1 MNDKDNYPE
10 ELNKEHAMARISSI
24 LKALRGINRILIKEK
39 DKQSI
44 IEQVC
49 EILFQTREYHG
60 IWIALVDSKDHLLN
74 FASAEKSAE
83 VDQLYH
89 RLKGNKW
96 PSMLKQCK
104 KEQGFIVV
112 EDPYLSCKDCSLS
125 QQYGDRS
132 AYVSPLIHEGVIYG
146 YISASVPNEFATIA
160 MEQEI
165 FTEMAEDIAS
175 AFYRMDKEYDFAQLF
190 EDAPDG
196 FILVDKNL
204 TINNVNPAFTRI
216 TGISKEEVVGKKS
229 HVLAKKFLKASDV
242 LNVLPVINSMM
253 SGNSVAQFELKYR
266 NQQLA
271 ISTSFR
277 GKSKYHVVVIK
288 DITEVKKNKQAV
300 IESEIKYRNLIE
312 SMYDSVFIIQDEIVQ
327 YVNEALCRVSG
338 YSREEVIGQNFT
350 SFIMPGKVEQARL
363 YYADRLSGKSVPYK
377 YQSVARNK
385 NGQLL
390 DVEVTT
396 ISIEYHDKPA
406 FQVILRD
413 ITEQKAYEKA
423 LLDSEEKFKFLSMST
438 FEGIVVHEKGKVLD
452 ANEAFLKL
460 TGYQREEVIG
470 EFLLDY
476 LGSATDKAKVLVNM
490 LKQSAKPYVVKGRRK
505 DGTFFIAELEAKNVY
520 HHGEKVRIAAVRDV
534 TERHQL
540 QKQIQESERKLKT
553 LLANLPGVAYRCSNL
568 PNWPMEFLSEG
579 FHELTGY
586 HSSEIIEKHLLEF
599 GDIIHP
605 EDRSYVREH
614 IQEAIANNESFE
626 LEYRIT
632 TKKGNV
638 LWVWERGRCVDTSK
652 GIILEGFI
660 IDISESKLAEI
671 SIKESEKRF
680 KQIFELAPTGIAES
694 RSDGFISVNEKMCQL
709 FGYTRQEMLSGLS
722 FMKITHPEDMEKS
735 LDFTDASV
743 KQPGKVFTMD
753 KRYIRKDGS
762 VIWGR
767 IYLTGLADE
776 KGEFKHHLISIQ
788 DITQQKLVEDEM
800 RLFKTI
806 SDKALY
812 GSGIIDISGKLT
824 YVNDYFAQIHGYSPK
839 ELVGK
844 PLSVFHDTEQ
854 LEEVTRINEEILTK
868 GNVETR
874 EVGHMRKDGTHFSM
888 LMSFV
893 LIRGEKNEPKFIA
906 ATAID
911 LTEVKNAQKIIK
923 LSESK
928 FKALFN
934 GISDAVFVHPYNS
947 EGFHCFTE
955 VNAVACERY
964 GYTREELLAISPLE
978 ITISEDASRHGGKT
992 RRRKLADE
1000 KWSVFEATHVTKNG
1014 EKFPVEISSRI
1025 FEMEGKSIIMSLV
1038 RDITERKQ
1046 AENELKQSVEK
1057 FRSIFENKGTATAII
1072 DEEGLILLANDKCT
1086 VISGYSVKELQSG
1099 MSWAQLAHKDDLSML
1114 FDQQELRKN
1123 NSGIAK
1129 KAYESMLV
1137 KKDGTLKNVL
1147 VNIDIMSNNSSRV
1160 ISLID
1165 ITDRK
1170 EAELKL
1176 QESERKFRSYIQN
1189 APYGIFIADAKGYY
1203 LDVNHEAERLTG
1215 FSADELIGMNLLDL
1229 IAPEHQ
1235 HLALDNFKTFVQ
1247 SGVHET
1253 LEIKYKRKDGQEKY
1267 WSISAV
1273 KISDERFL
1281 GFVTDVTDRIEDQLQ
1296 LLSLFND
1303 QKIML
1308 DNDPTLI
1315 FFKDTQ
1321 NNIIRVTD
1329 SVAKM
1334 TGLTREQIEGKP
1346 SNLIYP
1352 NIAEKYWQDDL
1363 EVIRSGNPKVNI
1375 IEPMHTKKGDVMWLL
1390 TNKIPYRNED
1400 DKIVGINVFSTD
1412 ITKLIHT
1419 EDELLQKNKELT
1431 QAKERAEESDRLKSA
1446 FLANMSHE
1454 IRTPM
1459 NGILGFTSLLEEP
1472 DLSGRQ
1478 QKEYVKIIQKSGQ
1491 RMLNTIND
1499 LVDISRIEAGQVE
1512 VNLSEFDVS
1521 NMIYELAEF
1530 FKPECEA
1537 KNIALVTLVDHNNSL
1552 IIKSDSY
1559 KLNSIL
1565 TNLIKNAIKFTDLGS
1580 IKISCNPTDNWIEFS
1595 VEDTGVGIPSDRQLA
1610 VFDRFVQAD
1619 IADSRAFQGSGLGLS
1634 ITKSYVEMLGGH
1646 IQLQSEEGQGS
1657 VFSFTLPSTVVQVKE
1672 EKVVPQNDY
1681 PMDTQ
1686 NKKLKIL
1693 IAEDDE
1699 PSFLHLSI
1707 LLKNFASEI
1716 LRASDGEV
1724 AVELCK
1730 EHPDIDLILMD
1741 IKMPVMDG
1749 VTATQEI
1756 RRFNTQVHI
1765 MAQTAYALVGEN
1777 QNAMAAGCNDY
1788 ITKPIDREE
1797 LDSKIKMFINT

>member
-1 MNDKDNYPE
+1 MVEKDNYPQ
-10 ELNKEHAMARISSI
+10 ELQKNETVARISGI
-24 LKALRGINRILIKEK
+24 LKALRGINRILVKEK
-39 DKQSI
+39 DKHSI
-44 IEQVC
+44 IVQVC
-49 EILFQTREYHG
+49 DLLFQTREYQG
-60 IWIALVDSKDHLLN
+60 VWIVLVDSKGHLLD
-74 FASAEKSAE
+74 FASAEKSKK
-83 VDQLYH
+83 VDQFYDQ
-89 RLKGNKW
+89 LKNNKW
-96 PSMLKQCK
+96 PSILKRCK
-104 KEQGFIVV
+104 KKQGFLVV
-112 EDPYLSCKDCSLS
+112 DNPSQTCKDCSLN
-125 QQYGDRS
+125 QQYANRS
-132 AYVSPLIHEGVIYG
+132 AYVTPLFYEGVIYG
-146 YISASVPNEFATIA
+146 YISASVPSKYSSIA
-160 MEQEI
+160 MEQEM

-175 AFYRMDKEYDFAQLF
+175 AFYRIDMEYDFVQLF

-196 FILVDKNL
+196 FILVEKNL

-216 TGISKEEVVGKKS
+216 TDIPKEEVVGKKS
-229 HVLAKKFLKASDV
+229 HTLATKFLKVSEV
-242 LNVLPVINSMM
+242 LKVLPFINSMM
-253 SGNSVAQFELKYR
+253 TGNSVSQFELKYR

-277 GKSKYHVVVIK
+277 GKSKYHVVIIK
-288 DITEVKKNKQAV
+288 DITEVKKTKQAV
-300 IESEIKYRNLIE
+300 IESEIKYKNLVE
-312 SMYDSVFIIQDEIVQ
+312 TMHDSVFIIQDEIVQ

-338 YSREEVIGQNFT
+338 FSREEVIGQNFIK
-350 SFIMPGKVEQARL
+350 FIMPEKVEQAKL
-363 YYADRLSGKSVPYK
+363 YFSERLSGKPVPYK
-377 YQSVARNK
+377 YQSVARSK
-385 NGQLL
+385 NGKLL

-396 ISIEYHDKPA
+396 ISIEYNDKPA
-406 FQVILRD
+406 FQVIVRD

-423 LLDSEEKFKFLSMST
+423 LLDSEEKFRFLSMST
-438 FEGIVVHEKGKVLD
+438 FEGIVVHDKGKVLD
-452 ANEAFLKL
+452 VNEAFLKL
-460 TGYQREEVIG
+460 TGYPREEVIG

-476 LGSATDKAKVLVNM
+476 LVSATDKAKVVRNM
-490 LKQSAKPYVVKGRRK
+490 VKQSAKPYLVKGRRK
-505 DGTFFIAELEAKNVY
+505 DGTFFVAELEGKYVY
-520 HHGEKVRIAAVRDV
+520 HNGEKVRIAAVRDV

-586 HSSEIIEKHLLEF
+586 HSSEIIEKHRLEY

-605 EDRSYVREH
+605 EDRSYVWDR
-614 IQEAIANNESFE
+614 IQEALAINESFE
-626 LEYRIT
+626 IEYRIT
-632 TKKGNV
+632 TKKGKV
-638 LWVWERGRCVDTSK
+638 IWVWERGRCVDTSK
-652 GIILEGFI
+652 GKILEGFI
-660 IDISESKLAEI
+660 IDISESKMAEI

-680 KQIFELAPTGIAES
+680 KQIFELAPTGIAQS
-694 RSDGFISVNEKMCQL
+694 KSDGFISVNEKICQI
-709 FGYTRQEMLSGLS
+709 FGYTRQEMLSGLN
-722 FMKITHPEDMEKS
+722 FTKITHPEDIDKS
-735 LDFTDASV
+735 IDVTESSV
-743 KQPGKVFTMD
+743 NHPGKVFTMD

-844 PLSVFHDTEQ
+844 PLSVFHDTDQ
-854 LEEVTRINEEILTK
+854 LEEVIRINEEILAK

-874 EVGHMRKDGTHFSM
+874 EVGHMRKNGTHFSM

-911 LTEVKNAQKIIK
+911 LTDVKNAQKTIK

-934 GISDAVFVHPYNS
+934 GISDAVFVHPFS
-947 EGFHCFTE
+947 VEGFHRFTE
-955 VNAVACERY
+955 VNTLACERY
-964 GYTREELLAISPLE
+964 GYTRDELLAIGPQD
-978 ITISEDASRHGGKT
+978 ITIYEDATKQGRKAA
-992 RRRKLADE
+992 RRKLADA

-1014 EKFPVEISSRI
+1014 EQFPVEISSRI
-1025 FEMEGKSIIMSLV
+1025 FEMEGKPIIMSLV
-1038 RDITERKQ
+1038 RDITQHKQ

-1072 DEEGLILLANDKCT
+1072 NEEGQILLANDQCT
-1086 VISGYSVKELQSG
+1086 VISGYSVMELQSG
-1099 MSWAQLAHKDDLSML
+1099 MRWDHLAHSDDLPML
-1114 FDQQELRKN
+1114 FEQQELRKSN
-1123 NSGIAK
+1123 PDIAK
-1129 KAYESMLV
+1129 KAFESRLV
-1137 KKDGTLKNVL
+1137 TKDGRFKNVL
-1147 VNIDIMSNNSSRV
+1147 VNIDIMSTDNSRV

-1165 ITDRK
+1165 ISDRI

-1176 QESERKFRSYIQN
+1176 QQSERKFRSYIQN

-1203 LDVNHEAERLTG
+1203 LDVNLEAERLTG
-1215 FSADELIGMNLLDL
+1215 YIADELIGMNLLDL
-1229 IAPEHQ
+1229 IAPEHKQ
-1235 HLALDNFKTFVQ
+1235 MALDNFKQFVQ

-1253 LEIKYKRKDGQEKY
+1253 IEIKYLRKDGQEKY
-1267 WSISAV
+1267 WSVSAV
-1273 KISDERFL
+1273 KISEERFL

-1329 SVAKM
+1329 SVAKISGM
-1334 TGLTREQIEGKP
+1334 TREQIEGKH

-1352 NIAEKYWQDDL
+1352 KMADKYWQDDQ
-1363 EVIRSGNPKVNI
+1363 EVIRSGNPKGNI
-1375 IEPMHTKKGDVMWLL
+1375 IEPMHTNDGDVKWLL
-1390 TNKIPYRNED
+1390 TNKIPYRDED
-1400 DKIVGINVFSTD
+1400 GEIVGIIVFSTD
-1412 ITKLIHT
+1412 ITKLIHA
-1419 EDELLQKNKELT
+1419 EEELLEKNKELT

-1472 DLSGRQ
+1472 DLSGNQ

-1512 VNLSEFDVS
+1512 VSLSEFDVS
-1521 NMIYELAEF
+1521 NMIHELVEF

-1537 KNIALVTLVDHNNSL
+1537 KNITLVNILDLNNPI

-1580 IKISCNPTDNWIEFS
+1580 IKINCNPMDKWIEFS
-1595 VEDTGVGIPSDRQLA
+1595 VEDTGVGIPYDRQQA

-1634 ITKSYVEMLGGH
+1634 ITKSYVEMLGGY
-1646 IQLQSEEGQGS
+1646 IRLQSEEGQGS
-1657 VFSFTLPSTVVQVKE
+1657 VFSFTLPNTVVQVKE
-1672 EKVVPQNDY
+1672 EKVVTQNY
-1681 PMDTQ
+1681 LPIDTQ

-1716 LRASDGEV
+1716 LRASDGKV

-1749 VTATQEI
+1749 VTATREI

-1797 LDSKIKMFINT
+1797 LESKIKMFINT